1 MSMSDPD
8 LDPRLADTRPG
19 PHVRQRMPSPPDPP
33 VRHRALHP
41 VETMG
46 DVTLGLATVAA
57 AVLVDASSS
66 GVGIGLTIAVLSFTV
81 WFSFAEVA
89 NRVTLRRRDV
99 RWSLMVTAVA
109 GIAMAVA
116 TPGVM
121 AGSGIVY
128 AAAYW
133 VARLALSR
141 AVWARPEFGWGVN
154 PYTMSAFF
162 SGPLLI
168 AGCVTEGD
176 ARLAIWLSAALHDVA
191 VPVVLRSKALGLAA
205 DPEHFADRY
214 TFGVGT
220 MVLGGGAVL
229 LAGAGAQA
237 GGWAWW
243 LSCVA
248 VALLVASLWWAYVA
262 VLRPAQLAPSD
273 EPALGRQLV
282 AYAHLS
288 LAAGAVLA
296 LGAARL
302 TLADPLGDGGA
313 WVSGILFSGLL
324 IAYGGMAGVSS
335 WLLQR
340 PQWPLWAGVAGSCAL
355 AVAGAFVPNVVTL
368 CAAAAAAVAVAAV
381 ARPLLRAP
389 RPAESRTTP
398 LVPASS

>member
-1 MSMSDPD
+1 M
-8 LDPRLADTRPG
+8 
-19 PHVRQRMPSPPDPP
+19 
-33 VRHRALHP
+33 
-41 VETMG
+41 
-46 DVTLGLATVAA
+46 
-57 AVLVDASSS
+57 
-66 GVGIGLTIAVLSFTV
+66 
-81 WFSFAEVA
+81 
-89 NRVTLRRRDV
+89 
-99 RWSLMVTAVA
+99 
-109 GIAMAVA
+109 
-116 TPGVM
+116 
-121 AGSGIVY
+121 
-128 AAAYW
+128 
-133 VARLALSR
+133 
-141 AVWARPEFGWGVN
+141 
-154 PYTMSAFF
+154 
-162 SGPLLI
+162 
-168 AGCVTEGD
+168 
-176 ARLAIWLSAALHDVA
+176 
-191 VPVVLRSKALGLAA
+191 PVVLRSKALGLAA

-243 LSCVA
+243 LSCAA

-335 WLLQR
+335 WLLHR

-355 AVAGAFVPNVVTL
+355 AVAGAFVPNVATPWPVPCCGRPGRSRAAPPPWCRRRPDPLTPSPVEATDEESPPRGGSDGRPGAATL
-368 CAAAAAAVAVAAV
+368 GPCG
-381 ARPLLRAP
+381 ARR
-389 RPAESRTTP
+389 RPWTGGSR
-398 LVPASS
+398 